1 MRNAAYHVSG
11 NCQGILVLDDG
22 QPGGAGNAV
31 IVDNNVF
38 NNNKLCAK
46 NEDTP
51 VNTQGGGILLLG
63 ATQTL
68 VADNKVAGNSGK
80 QFDSGGIVVL
90 SAHALTTG
98 ATPTST
104 RSPATSLPEPPADLR
119 WDGTGTGVRFKAN
132 RCETS
137 VPSGFCH

>member
-1 MRNAAYHVSG
+1 MRNAVYHVSG

-31 IVDNNVF
+31 IVDKNVF

-80 QFDSGGIVVL
+80 QFNSGGIVVL
-90 SAHALTTG
+90 SAHALTHGSNPNFDTI
-98 ATPTST
+98 ARNTAFRNHPPT
-104 RSPATSLPEPPADLR
+104 
-119 WDGTGTGVRFKAN
+119 
-132 RCETS
+132 
-137 VPSGFCH
+137 